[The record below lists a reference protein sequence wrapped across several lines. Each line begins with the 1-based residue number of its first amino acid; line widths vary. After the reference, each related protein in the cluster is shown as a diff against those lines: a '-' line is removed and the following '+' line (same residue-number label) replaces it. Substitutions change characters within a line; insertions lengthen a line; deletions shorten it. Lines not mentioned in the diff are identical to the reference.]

1 MHNNILI
8 KFNNVYCINAI
19 LGDWMNDLTRK
30 LFVEKTD
37 NIMLQF
43 FRFIFVGGTAFL
55 IDFFIYFSLVH
66 FLNVNYLIS
75 AAIAFFISVLANYYL
90 STSWVFN
97 QSQIENR
104 AIEFN
109 LFLAISFVGLIFT
122 EILLYIFTDMW
133 GINYLLSKII
143 ASILVLFWNFS
154 ARRVMFYGKR
164 IN

>member
-1 MHNNILI
+1 M
-8 KFNNVYCINAI
+8 K
-19 LGDWMNDLTRK
+19 DLTNK

-37 NIMLQF
+37 NILLQF
-43 FRFIFVGGTAFL
+43 FRFIFVGGTAIL
-55 IDFFIYFSLVH
+55 IDFFIYLSLVH
-66 FLNVNYLIS
+66 FLNVNYLIA

-104 AIEFN
+104 AVEFN

-122 EILLYIFTDMW
+122 EILLYIFTDMCS
-133 GINYLLSKII
+133 INYLWSKIF

-154 ARRVMFYGKR
+154 ARRVMFYGKKL
-164 IN
+164 

>member
-1 MHNNILI
+1 M
-8 KFNNVYCINAI
+8 KE
-19 LGDWMNDLTRK
+19 LTNK

-37 NIMLQF
+37 NIFLQF

-55 IDFFIYFSLVH
+55 IDFFIYFALVQ

-122 EILLYIFTDMW
+122 EILLYVFTDMFS
-133 GINYLLSKII
+133 INYLWSKIF

-154 ARRVMFYGKR
+154 ARRVMFYGKK
-164 IN
+164 I

>member
-1 MHNNILI
+1 M
-8 KFNNVYCINAI
+8 KE
-19 LGDWMNDLTRK
+19 LTNK

-37 NIMLQF
+37 NIFLQF

-55 IDFFIYFSLVH
+55 IDFFIYFALVE

-109 LFLAISFVGLIFT
+109 IFLAISFVGLIFT
-122 EILLYIFTDMW
+122 EILLYVFTDMFS
-133 GINYLLSKII
+133 INYLWSKIF

-154 ARRVMFYGKR
+154 ARRVMFYGKK
-164 IN
+164 I

>member
-1 MHNNILI
+1 M
-8 KFNNVYCINAI
+8 KE
-19 LGDWMNDLTRK
+19 LTNK

-37 NIMLQF
+37 NIFLQF

-55 IDFFIYFSLVH
+55 IDFFIYFALVQ

-104 AIEFN
+104 TIEFN
-109 LFLAISFVGLIFT
+109 IFLAISFVGLIFT
-122 EILLYIFTDMW
+122 EILLYVFTDMFS
-133 GINYLLSKII
+133 INYLWSKIF

-154 ARRVMFYGKR
+154 ARRVMFYGKK
-164 IN
+164 I

>member
-1 MHNNILI
+1 
-8 KFNNVYCINAI
+8 
-19 LGDWMNDLTRK
+19 MNDLTKK
-30 LFVEKTD
+30 LFIEKTD
-37 NIMLQF
+37 NIFLQF

-55 IDFFIYFSLVH
+55 IDFSIYFSLVH
-66 FLNVNYLIS
+66 FFNVNYLIS

-122 EILLYIFTDMW
+122 EILLYIFTDIFS
-133 GINYLLSKII
+133 INYLLSKII

-154 ARRVMFYGKR
+154 ARRVMFYGKK
-164 IN
+164 IS

>member
-1 MHNNILI
+1 M
-8 KFNNVYCINAI
+8 KE
-19 LGDWMNDLTRK
+19 LTNK

-37 NIMLQF
+37 NIFLQF

-55 IDFFIYFSLVH
+55 IDFFIYFALVE

-122 EILLYIFTDMW
+122 EILLYVFTDMFS
-133 GINYLLSKII
+133 INYLWSKIF

-154 ARRVMFYGKR
+154 ARRVMFYAKK
-164 IN
+164 I

>member
-1 MHNNILI
+1 
-8 KFNNVYCINAI
+8 
-19 LGDWMNDLTRK
+19 MNDLINK
-30 LFVEKTD
+30 LFVKKTD
-37 NIMLQF
+37 NIFLQF

-55 IDFFIYFSLVH
+55 VDFFIYFSLVN

-75 AAIAFFISVLANYYL
+75 AAIAFFISVIVNYYL

-122 EILLYIFTDMW
+122 EILLYIFTDLW
-133 GINYLLSKII
+133 SVNYLLSKIL
-143 ASILVLFWNFS
+143 ASIIVLFWNFS
-154 ARRVMFYGKR
+154 ARRVMFYGKK

>member
-1 MHNNILI
+1 M
-8 KFNNVYCINAI
+8 A
-19 LGDWMNDLTRK
+19 MNDLINK
-30 LFVEKTD
+30 LFVKKTD
-37 NIMLQF
+37 NIFLQF

-55 IDFFIYFSLVH
+55 VDFFIYFSLVN

-75 AAIAFFISVLANYYL
+75 AAIAFFISVIVNYYL

-122 EILLYIFTDMW
+122 EILLYIFTDLW
-133 GINYLLSKII
+133 SVNYLLSKIL
-143 ASILVLFWNFS
+143 ASIIVLFWNFS
-154 ARRVMFYGKR
+154 ARRVMFYGKK

>member
-1 MHNNILI
+1 MHDII
-8 KFNNVYCINAI
+8 K
-19 LGDWMNDLTRK
+19 K
-30 LFVEKTD
+30 LFVDKTD
-37 NIMLQF
+37 NVFLQF
-43 FRFIFVGGTAFL
+43 FRFIFVGGTAFV
-55 IDFFIYFSLVH
+55 IDFSIYFILVE
-66 FLNVNYLIS
+66 FVGVNYLIS

-122 EILLYIFTDMW
+122 EILLYIFTDLCS
-133 GINYLLSKII
+133 INYLISKII

-154 ARRVMFYGKR
+154 ARRIMFYGKKLS
-164 IN
+164 

>member
-1 MHNNILI
+1 M
-8 KFNNVYCINAI
+8 KE
-19 LGDWMNDLTRK
+19 LTNK

-37 NIMLQF
+37 NIFLQF

-55 IDFFIYFSLVH
+55 IDFFIYFALVQ

-109 LFLAISFVGLIFT
+109 IFLAISFVGLIFT
-122 EILLYIFTDMW
+122 EILLYVFTDMFS
-133 GINYLLSKII
+133 INYLWSKIF

-154 ARRVMFYGKR
+154 ARRVMFYGKK
-164 IN
+164 I

>member
-1 MHNNILI
+1 M
-8 KFNNVYCINAI
+8 KE
-19 LGDWMNDLTRK
+19 LTNK

-37 NIMLQF
+37 NIFLQF
-43 FRFIFVGGTAFL
+43 FRFIFVGGTAFI
-55 IDFFIYFSLVH
+55 IDFFIYFALVQ

-109 LFLAISFVGLIFT
+109 IFLAISFVGLIFT
-122 EILLYIFTDMW
+122 EILLYVFTDMFS
-133 GINYLLSKII
+133 INYLWSKIF

-154 ARRVMFYGKR
+154 ARRVMFYGKK
-164 IN
+164 I

>member
-1 MHNNILI
+1 MKEL
-8 KFNNVYCINAI
+8 FN
-19 LGDWMNDLTRK
+19 K
-30 LFVEKTD
+30 LFVDKTD
-37 NIMLQF
+37 NISLQF

-55 IDFFIYFSLVH
+55 IDFFIYYSLIT
-66 FLNVNYLIS
+66 FLNVDYLIS

-122 EILLYIFTDMW
+122 EILLYIFVDMCS
-133 GINYLLSKII
+133 IDEILAKIL

-154 ARRVMFYGKR
+154 ARRVMFYGKK

>member
-1 MHNNILI
+1 MNGLI
-8 KFNNVYCINAI
+8 K
-19 LGDWMNDLTRK
+19 K
-30 LFVEKTD
+30 LFVNKTD
-37 NIMLQF
+37 NIFLQF

-55 IDFFIYFSLVH
+55 IDFFIYFALVEFVH
-66 FLNVNYLIS
+66 LNYLIS

-122 EILLYIFTDMW
+122 EILLYIFTDMCS
-133 GINYLLSKII
+133 INYLWSKII
-143 ASILVLFWNFS
+143 ASILVLFWNFG
-154 ARRVMFYGKR
+154 ARRVMFYGKK
-164 IN
+164 I

>member
-1 MHNNILI
+1 M
-8 KFNNVYCINAI
+8 KE
-19 LGDWMNDLTRK
+19 LTNK

-37 NIMLQF
+37 NIFLQF

-55 IDFFIYFSLVH
+55 IDFFIYFALVE

-104 AIEFN
+104 AVEFN

-122 EILLYIFTDMW
+122 EVLLYVFTDMFS
-133 GINYLLSKII
+133 INYLWSKIL

-154 ARRVMFYGKR
+154 ARRVMFYGKK
-164 IN
+164 I